1 MIKLNGAIKFIV
13 ANPAMLFAMPR
24 AFDGNKAGWKMSA
37 DGKTIEVDAK
47 GNPIWINASGAEA
60 PVEGDAI
67 ARLNAEA
74 RQHRVDK
81 EKAETALKAFDGI
94 DPVTAKKAIDTV
106 KNIDTKKLIDAGEV
120 EKVRETMRGEFTN
133 QLNEKDKA
141 LIDLQSRYDGLNISN
156 VFANSEFIR
165 ENIAV
170 PPDMFEATFRGNFKM
185 KDGKLEAYDK
195 NGNRLMSKKNNG
207 DYAEPNE
214 ALAILVEQHPQKD
227 TILKAPNH
235 KGTGNT
241 GQGGGRSQARTML
254 RADFDALSPN
264 DQAAQA
270 AAMGKGEL
278 TIVDGR

>member
-81 EKAETALKAFDGI
+81 EKAETALKAFEGI
-94 DPVTAKKAIDTV
+94 DPNTAKKAIETV
-106 KNIDTKKLIDAGEV
+106 GKIDAKKLIDAGEV
-120 EKVRETMRGEFTN
+120 DKVREQIKTEFTA
-133 QLNEKDKA
+133 QLTE
-141 LIDLQSRYDGLNISN
+141 LQKSRDELQNRYDGLNIDN

-165 ENIAV
+165 ENVAV
-170 PPDMFEATFRGNFKM
+170 PHDMFQATFRNNFKM

-195 NGNRLMSKKNNG
+195 NGNRLMSKKNAG
-207 DYAEPNE
+207 DYADPNE

-235 KGTGNT
+235 KGTGNN
-241 GQGGGRSQARTML
+241 GQGGGRNQTRTMR
-254 RADFDALSPN
+254 RADFDALSPIE
-264 DQAAQA
+264 QANNA

-278 TIVDGR
+278 TIVD